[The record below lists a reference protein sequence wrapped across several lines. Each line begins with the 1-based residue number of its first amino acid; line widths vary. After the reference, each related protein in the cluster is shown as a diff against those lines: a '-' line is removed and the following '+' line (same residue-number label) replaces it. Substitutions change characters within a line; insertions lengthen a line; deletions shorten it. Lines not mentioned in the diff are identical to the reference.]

1 MGSRMFQLLLMS
13 VFTVL
18 FMNERD
24 RVLSMQKN
32 IQFCFRCEFHDGST
46 CFRGMKSCWKFKIAG
61 MKRACV
67 TDNFYYYDRIAD
79 RYHFRYS
86 VLSCRACEEGSFMI
100 FHDLYRETFCC
111 TEDKCNNPEK
121 TLNIE

>member
-18 FMNERD
+18 FMNE
-24 RVLSMQKN
+24 N